1 MRAVGRGRNARRH
14 GVTSVR
20 SVAVAVTVVVTVT
33 AAVAVMCSEGNKL
46 VSKVP
51 KGVVANDPPQ
61 GCAVLGPRPFSL
73 FEACNPIHR

>member
-1 MRAVGRGRNARRH
+1 M
-14 GVTSVR
+14 
-20 SVAVAVTVVVTVT
+20 AVAVTVVVTVT

>member
-1 MRAVGRGRNARRH
+1 MA
-14 GVTSVR
+14 
-20 SVAVAVTVVVTVT
+20 VAVAVTVTVTVTANVTAAVT